1 MANTR
6 VIRFEGNGGGFE
18 IPVNPKELSVTQGS
32 GNKTINLLNVG
43 EVAVAGNRGPIKMVV
58 NTFLPAPN
66 SPFYKGRNPEEIV
79 VKMKQWKNGR
89 QPLRIIVSGTDINT
103 MFLVENMEEQYREGQ
118 LDIYISWSFTEY
130 RVLNV
135 PASATTAFSGNVGG
149 DELKERGGG
158 VKIPKKVTVKTGDSL
173 WGLAARY
180 YGDGRMWKKI
190 ADANGIANPDRLETG
205 MVLEMP
211 KIWK

>member
-6 VIRFEGNGGGFE
+6 VVRFEGNGGSFE
-18 IPVNPKELSVTQGS
+18 LPVNPKELAVMQGS

-43 EVAVAGNRGPIKMVV
+43 EVVIAGNRGPIKMAV
-58 NTFLPAPN
+58 NTFLPASN
-66 SPFYKGRNPEEIV
+66 SPFYKERNPEEIV
-79 VKMKQWKNGR
+79 MKMKQWKNGR
-89 QPLRIIVSGTDINT
+89 QPLRIIVSGTDINA

-118 LDIYISWSFTEY
+118 LDIYINWNFTEY

-135 PASATTAFSGNVGG
+135 PASATTAFSGNVNSS
-149 DELKERGGG
+149 ELKERGGV
-158 VKIPKKVTVKTGDSL
+158 VKTPKKVTVKTGDSL
-173 WGLAARY
+173 WGLAIRY
-180 YGDGRMWKKI
+180 YGDGRLWKKI
-190 ADANGIANPDRLETG
+190 AAANGIANPNRIKSG

>member
-6 VIRFEGNGGGFE
+6 VIRFEGNGGSFE
-18 IPVNPKELSVTQGS
+18 LQVNPKELAVTQGS

-43 EVAVAGNRGPIKMVV
+43 EVVVAGNRGPIKMAV
-58 NTFLPAPN
+58 NTFLPASN
-66 SPFYKGRNPEEIV
+66 SHFYKERIPEEIV
-79 VKMKQWKNGR
+79 TKMKQWKNGR

-103 MFLVENMEEQYREGQ
+103 MFVVENMEEKYLEGQ
-118 LDIYISWSFTEY
+118 LDIYINWSFAEY

-135 PASATTAFSGNVGG
+135 PASATTAFSGNVNSS
-149 DELKERGGG
+149 ELKERGGA
-158 VKIPKKVTVKTGDSL
+158 VKTPKKVTVKTDDSL
-173 WGLAARY
+173 WGLAVRY
-180 YGDGRMWKKI
+180 YGDGRLWKKI
-190 ADANGIANPDRLETG
+190 ADANGIANPDRLKIG

>member
-6 VIRFEGNGGGFE
+6 VVRFEGNGGSFE
-18 IPVNPKELSVTQGS
+18 LPVNPKELAVMQGS

-43 EVAVAGNRGPIKMVV
+43 EVVIAGNRGPIKMAV
-58 NTFLPAPN
+58 NTFLPASN
-66 SPFYKGRNPEEIV
+66 SPFYKERNPEEIV
-79 VKMKQWKNGR
+79 MKMKQWKNGR

-118 LDIYISWSFTEY
+118 LDIYINWNFTEY

-135 PASATTAFSGNVGG
+135 PASATTAFSGNVNSS
-149 DELKERGGG
+149 ELKERSG
-158 VKIPKKVTVKTGDSL
+158 VVKTPKKVTVKTGDSL
-173 WGLAARY
+173 WGLAIRY
-180 YGDGRMWKKI
+180 YGDGRLWKKI
-190 ADANGIANPDRLETG
+190 AAANGIANPNRIKSG

>member
-6 VIRFEGNGGGFE
+6 VVRFEGNGGSFE
-18 IPVNPKELSVTQGS
+18 LPVNPKELAVTQGS

-43 EVAVAGNRGPIKMVV
+43 EVVIAGNRGPIKMAV
-58 NTFLPAPN
+58 NTFLPASN
-66 SPFYKGRNPEEIV
+66 SPFYKERNPEEIV
-79 VKMKQWKNGR
+79 MKMKQWKNGR

-118 LDIYISWSFTEY
+118 LDIYINWNFTEY

-135 PASATTAFSGNVGG
+135 PASATTAFSGNVNSS
-149 DELKERGGG
+149 ELKERSG
-158 VKIPKKVTVKTGDSL
+158 VVKTPKKVTVKTGDSL
-173 WGLAARY
+173 WGLAIRY
-180 YGDGRMWKKI
+180 YGDGRLWKKI
-190 ADANGIANPDRLETG
+190 AAANGIANPNRIKSG

>member
-6 VIRFEGNGGGFE
+6 VVRFEGNGGSFE
-18 IPVNPKELSVTQGS
+18 LPVNPKELAVMQGG

-43 EVAVAGNRGPIKMVV
+43 EVVIAGNRGPIKMAV
-58 NTFLPAPN
+58 NTFLPASN
-66 SPFYKGRNPEEIV
+66 SPFYKERNPEEIV
-79 VKMKQWKNGR
+79 MKMKQWKNGR

-118 LDIYISWSFTEY
+118 LDIYINWNFTEY

-135 PASATTAFSGNVGG
+135 PASATTAFSGNVNSS
-149 DELKERGGG
+149 ELKERSG
-158 VKIPKKVTVKTGDSL
+158 VVKTPKKVTVKTGDSL
-173 WGLAARY
+173 WGLAIRY
-180 YGDGRMWKKI
+180 YGDGRLWKKI
-190 ADANGIANPDRLETG
+190 AAANGIANPNRIKSG

>member
-6 VIRFEGNGGGFE
+6 VVRFEGNGGSFE
-18 IPVNPKELSVTQGS
+18 LPVNPKELAVTQGS

-43 EVAVAGNRGPIKMVV
+43 EVVIAGNRGPIKMAV
-58 NTFLPAPN
+58 NTFLPASN
-66 SPFYKGRNPEEIV
+66 SPFYKERNPEEIV
-79 VKMKQWKNGR
+79 MKMKQWKNGR

-118 LDIYISWSFTEY
+118 LDIYINWNFTEY

-135 PASATTAFSGNVGG
+135 PASATTAFSGNVNSS
-149 DELKERGGG
+149 ELKERSG
-158 VKIPKKVTVKTGDSL
+158 VVKTPKKVTVKTGDSL
-173 WGLAARY
+173 WGLAIRY
-180 YGDGRMWKKI
+180 YGDGRLWKKI
-190 ADANGIANPDRLETG
+190 AAANGIANPNRIKVG

>member
-6 VIRFEGNGGGFE
+6 VVRFEGNGGNFE
-18 IPVNPKELSVTQGS
+18 LPVNPKELSVTQGS

-43 EVAVAGNRGPIKMVV
+43 EVVVAGNRGPIKMAV
-58 NTFLPAPN
+58 NTFLPASN
-66 SPFYKGRNPEEIV
+66 SLFYKERNPEEIV
-79 VKMKQWKNGR
+79 TKMKQWKNGR

-118 LDIYISWSFTEY
+118 LDIYINWNFTEY

-135 PASATTAFSGNVGG
+135 PASATTAFSGNVNSS
-149 DELKERGGG
+149 ELKERSG
-158 VKIPKKVTVKTGDSL
+158 VVKTPKKVTVKTGDSL
-173 WGLAARY
+173 WGLAIRY
-180 YGDGRMWKKI
+180 YGDGRLWKKI
-190 ADANGIANPDRLETG
+190 ADANGIANPNRIKSG

>member
-6 VIRFEGNGGGFE
+6 VVRFEGNGGNFE
-18 IPVNPKELSVTQGS
+18 LPVNPKELSVTQGS

-43 EVAVAGNRGPIKMVV
+43 EVVVAGNRGPIKMAV
-58 NTFLPAPN
+58 NTFLPASN
-66 SPFYKGRNPEEIV
+66 SPFYKERNPEEIV
-79 VKMKQWKNGR
+79 TKMKQWKNGR

-118 LDIYISWSFTEY
+118 LDIYINWNFTEY

-135 PASATTAFSGNVGG
+135 PASATTAFSGNVNSS
-149 DELKERGGG
+149 ELKERSG
-158 VKIPKKVTVKTGDSL
+158 VVKTPKKVTVKTGDSL
-173 WGLAARY
+173 WGLAIRY
-180 YGDGRMWKKI
+180 YGDGRLWKKI
-190 ADANGIANPDRLETG
+190 ADANGIANPNRIKSG